1 MRKAFSMFT
10 AIFVMIL
17 MSLLA
22 VFILNISSKAVNATV
37 FSYKKEQAA
46 LYAKS
51 YTELAIMAATANDSN
66 VTNCAE
72 TITGF
77 IGQNQVAVNNG
88 EGYDIVTDISYIGN
102 NLACTTTPP
111 SHILNT
117 TDIETLNTLYIIVD
131 VYVRYRTPSLVT
143 AFVDNGG
150 NLVDVPW
157 ITYHRRTLQKL

>member
-10 AIFVMIL
+10 AIFVMVL
-17 MSLLA
+17 MALLA
-22 VFILNISSKAVNATV
+22 VFILNISSKAVKATV

-77 IGQNQVAVNNG
+77 VGPNQAAVNNG

-102 NLACTTTPP
+102 GLVCTN
-111 SHILNT
+111 ILNT
-117 TDIETLNTLYIIVD
+117 ASIATSNTLYIIVD